1 MNQTNFE
8 HAGFAALMQLVIGLV
23 TGDWF
28 AGACF
33 GIAFFVGREHAQA
46 QDKLGYTL
54 KTTFQAFDVRKW
66 SLDAQLDLLF
76 PVVTCLIILAIATY
90 LTYTL

>member
-8 HAGFAALMQLVIGLV
+8 HAG
-23 TGDWF
+23 
-28 AGACF
+28 
-33 GIAFFVGREHAQA
+33 
-46 QDKLGYTL
+46 YTF

-66 SLDAQLDLLF
+66 SLDAQLDMLF
-76 PVVTCLIILAIATY
+76 PTITCLIILVIAAL

>member
-8 HAGFAALMQLVIGLV
+8 HAGYAALMQLVIGLV

-46 QDKLGYTL
+46 QAKLGYTL

-66 SLDAQLDLLF
+66 SLDSQLDLLF
-76 PVVTCLIILAIATY
+76 PAVTCLIILVIATL
-90 LTYTL
+90 LT